1 MNTSSELKKYVELWS
16 LITALFVIIMMV
28 IGFILFIFAYIST
41 DKIEKKSNVHIN
53 IIKTEPFGIITHE
66 DIFINNME
74 KGRYTKHGRLID

>member
-1 MNTSSELKKYVELWS
+1 MNTSSELKKHVELWS

-41 DKIEKKSNVHIN
+41 DKIEKKSQVNNV
-53 IIKTEPFGIITHE
+53 KYKPFGIITHE